1 MATTGL
7 DLCQD
12 LPSLMRSLPSIK
24 IQTPK
29 PQQPQPQDSITT
41 NDAVL
46 EDECCRT
53 PKSEASKIPAVVTCP
68 PAPRKPRRAAGSC
81 KRKLTELQ
89 FFEVVNRDEV
99 EAFFG
104 STGLFNK
111 RSCPC
116 K

>member
-12 LPSLMRSLPSIK
+12 LPTLMRSLPAVK
-24 IQTPK
+24 IQTTK
-29 PQQPQPQDSITT
+29 SQQDST

-89 FFEVVNRDEV
+89 FFEVVNRDEI

-104 STGLFNK
+104 STGLFK